1 MQYHF
6 ANPEKLT
13 RKMIHMVQKAY
24 PEFDPERDFCLWLV
38 FDLFDP
44 APTAMLHGFFQIS
57 DREGNTL
64 SLLPEK
70 GAPMLRSPYPNKAI
84 TQIGMKAG
92 RKRVYGVPVVVPD
105 YDTLQSIR
113 SLTLEWILLHPDD
126 IQPSAAF
133 CHSGYQ
139 FSWPE
144 EPVDQM
150 HWFTLARKD
159 TLKLDPDWY
168 DIGYEGSRFRYEDG
182 TVTVT
187 DGTYTSFGLAKEE
200 ISRMTRQLCEDLQEP
215 SSVYTEMLDRLR
227 AQKPEE
233 FSYLEPIHFTCRF
246 QQKELAMEACPY
258 ADLLPEPCFGFEE

>member
-1 MQYHF
+1 MRYHF

-13 RKMIHMVQKAY
+13 RNMIHMVQKAY

-44 APTAMLHGFFQIS
+44 APATMLHGFFQIS

-70 GAPMLRSPYPNKAI
+70 GTPMLRSPYPNKAI

-105 YDTLQSIR
+105 YDTLQSIH

-144 EPVDQM
+144 EPVNQM
-150 HWFTLARKD
+150 HWFTLTRKD

-168 DIGYEGSRFRYEDG
+168 DIGYEGSRFWYEDG

-187 DGTYTSFGLAKEE
+187 DGTYTSFGLASRIIFPAGKPCPDQKQKGP
-200 ISRMTRQLCEDLQEP
+200 ISPGKKKCSLHSSLLILLIPVP
-215 SSVYTEMLDRLR
+215 SIL
-227 AQKPEE
+227 P
-233 FSYLEPIHFTCRF
+233 
-246 QQKELAMEACPY
+246 QQRVICPFPSPHP
-258 ADLLPEPCFGFEE
+258 LFRSFPVMIK